1 LIGGV
6 KVKYTKSMNTP
17 SPPVRV
23 ILPLLFLLA
32 FTAAAEEVVSIY
44 QQYQPQEWGRAADR
58 QGLLAVTENDMKRAP
73 TVKAAE
79 GGHLTGVILNR
90 SQGEELLALL
100 RERSPVVD
108 GQITLS
114 LVSDTEKP
122 VIEWFHKGWDARY
135 HFQLEEAP
143 RELLNEVVRFYAK
156 DPFNGGL
163 VDREYRD
170 NFIIRILAGED
181 VFKADGELSFGEALA
196 GATLLGDDFQPFFG
210 FHDGRGI
217 LSRVGLLRVAER
229 QRTETRPAIPEDD
242 SRVIASPARGVA
254 WADFMHRVESLP
266 GNFPE
271 NLYVYTRTVCDLIE
285 GFGVDYLSPRSFLEE
300 RAGTNRDFSLFFYQ
314 VLEEYGYE
322 VRLVM
327 INPGEMGENYYIVT
341 FRSAGSPLWGVISRD
356 FYAGQRFSQWAR
368 IPALLHQRSVLFQEL
383 QGARILGES
392 RWVYPGS
399 SEWKDSLY

>member
-1 LIGGV
+1 
-6 KVKYTKSMNTP
+6 
-17 SPPVRV
+17 
-23 ILPLLFLLA
+23 
-32 FTAAAEEVVSIY
+32 
-44 QQYQPQEWGRAADR
+44 
-58 QGLLAVTENDMKRAP
+58 MKRAS
-73 TVKAAE
+73 TVEAAGE
-79 GGHLTGVILNR
+79 GHLTGVILNR

-100 RERSPVVD
+100 EERSPVVD

-114 LVSDTEKP
+114 LVSDTGKP
-122 VIEWFHKGWDARY
+122 VIEWFHEGWDARY

-156 DPFNGGL
+156 DPYNGGL

-181 VFKADGELSFGEALA
+181 VFEADGQLSFGEALA

-210 FHDGRGI
+210 FHDGLGA
-217 LSRVGLLRVAER
+217 LSRVGLLRAAER
-229 QRTETRPAIPEDD
+229 QRTEMRAVIPEDEPRTPPGS
-242 SRVIASPARGVA
+242 SRGAA
-254 WADFMHRVESLP
+254 WADFLHRVESLP
-266 GNFPE
+266 GSFPE
-271 NLYVYTRTVCDLIE
+271 NLYVYTRTVCELLDGPGAE
-285 GFGVDYLSPRSFLEE
+285 YLSPQGFLEE
-300 RAGTNRDFSLFFYQ
+300 LAGTNRDFSLFFYQ

-341 FRSAGSPLWGVISRD
+341 FRSAGAPLWGVISRD

-392 RWVYPGS
+392 RWIYPGS